1 MEPTLAEKSYRYIR
15 RKLSRGELELGA
27 RLVNRSLASE
37 IGVSV
42 IPVRE
47 ALHRLAS
54 EGLVE
59 HIPGA
64 GAFVRNPD
72 RQELDDLYVLRDA
85 LESCTAGE
93 SARYITDDQLE
104 ELESLLSKMQQI
116 AVQIRQREK
125 QEATM
130 ALMHSWIDNEEQ
142 FHETLV
148 EASRNRLLTKVIN
161 EYRAISQIF
170 GAVRDDPAL
179 LTVEVAETKCR
190 DREEL
195 LRALR
200 NRDQKRARRLM
211 SEQIQKGRKTVLAY
225 FSSRRQSIET

>member
-1 MEPTLAEKSYRYIR
+1 MEQTLAEKSYRYIR
-15 RKLSRGELELGA
+15 RKLSRGEWELGA

-47 ALHRLAS
+47 AIHRLAS

-72 RQELDDLYVLRDA
+72 RQELDNLYVLRDA

-93 SARYITDDQLE
+93 SARYITEDQLE
-104 ELESLLSKMQQI
+104 ELDSILAKMQQI
-116 AVQIRQREK
+116 VVQIRQQEK
-125 QEATM
+125 QEATT
-130 ALMHSWIDNEEQ
+130 ALMHAWLDNEEQ

-170 GAVRDDPAL
+170 GAVRDDPEL
-179 LTVEVAETKCR
+179 LTVEVAETTCQ

-195 LRALR
+195 LQALR
-200 NRDQKRARRLM
+200 GRDAKRARILM
-211 SEQIQKGRKTVLAY
+211 SEQIQKGRKTVLSY
-225 FSSRRQSIET
+225 FNSRRQALES